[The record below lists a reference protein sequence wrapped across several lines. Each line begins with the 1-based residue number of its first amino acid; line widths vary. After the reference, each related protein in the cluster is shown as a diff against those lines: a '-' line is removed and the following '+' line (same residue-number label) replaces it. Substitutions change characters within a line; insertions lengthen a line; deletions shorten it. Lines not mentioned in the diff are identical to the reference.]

1 MLKKFKFYQNMAKN
15 TDPIQGDLRIFILLL
30 AQEMFQKKKCF
41 KGIHNTHLIF
51 YIYIYIYIF

>member
-1 MLKKFKFYQNMAKN
+1 MAKN